1 MGNPAQVYM
10 IGGGEFANVL
20 MKSHKECRKLLK
32 QGNLYTFQTRADL
45 KYARHGHSA
54 CSIADK
60 YIAVTAGRIG
70 DGNTCEIY
78 DVNTNKWNDL
88 PKLNTKRHYHSSCVF
103 ENSSLFVFC
112 GINNDNRSYVNT
124 IERLDISLYH

>member
-1 MGNPAQVYM
+1 M
-10 IGGGEFANVL
+10 IGGGEFANAT

-32 QGNLYTFQTRADL
+32 QDSKSYTFQQRADL
-45 KYARHGHSA
+45 KEPRHGHSA
-54 CSIADK
+54 CGVGEK

-70 DGNTCEIY
+70 TGNSCELY
-78 DVNTNKWNDL
+78 DVGLNKWADL

-112 GINNDNRSYVNT
+112 GINNDNRAYVKNL
-124 IERLDISLYH
+124 IV